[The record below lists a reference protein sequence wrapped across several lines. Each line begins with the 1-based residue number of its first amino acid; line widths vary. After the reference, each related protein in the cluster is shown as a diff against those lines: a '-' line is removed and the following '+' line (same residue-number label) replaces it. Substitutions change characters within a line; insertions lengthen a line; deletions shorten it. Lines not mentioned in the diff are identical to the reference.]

1 MKKIS
6 PHKARRKSIGSMT
19 RSIPMD
25 IILILKTRGKILTS
39 RQTLLSQPF
48 RARIHTVNLTL
59 IHIIV
64 TFLVFINN
72 LNLNPLRILI
82 LTRHGSS
89 M

>member
-1 MKKIS
+1 MNKIS

-72 LNLNPLRILI
+72 LKLLRILILI